1 MGKSSNAKILLFISV
16 LILGIYVL
24 PSAVAKYAGSHTW
37 EVNESAGVTALQ
49 CGLCHTYI
57 KNEITGAINN
67 DTMNA
72 HMNASNDS
80 AYVGPGQ
87 TINISNTPTGSLDD
101 VCWMCHIQELDA
113 TVSGGHTKVVIRVCT
128 DEDCHGDQVSDDG
141 VGSCEVFTS
150 GFGGVNS
157 SCNVTGKLNSSADAH
172 WNFYR
177 PLEGFNSTIGNEDGG
192 NYGMGFVS
200 CMACHTHV
208 GLDLNITRPNKLSL
222 SLNLISVTEGFN
234 ATSLTVNYTNM
245 SSSVGGKEPG
255 SVWS

>member
-1 MGKSSNAKILLFISV
+1 MGKSSNKKILLFIAV

-49 CGLCHTYI
+49 CGKCHTYI
-57 KNEITGAINN
+57 KNEITAATNN
-67 DTMNA
+67 DTMWA
-72 HMNASNDS
+72 HRNASANAS
-80 AYVGPGQ
+80 YVGDGMI
-87 TINISNTPTGSLDD
+87 INITNTPTGSLDD
-101 VCWMCHIQELDA
+101 VCWMCHIMEQDA
-113 TVSGGHTKVVIRVCT
+113 LVTGGHTKVVIRVCT
-128 DEDCHGDQVSDDG
+128 DSDCHGDEAG
-141 VGSCEVFTS
+141 TTSCTVFAS
-150 GFGGVNS
+150 GFGGVNT

-177 PLEGFNSTIGNEDGG
+177 PLTGYTSSIGNEDDGI
-192 NYGMGFVS
+192 NYDMGFVA

-208 GLDLNITRPNKLSL
+208 GLDLNITRPQKLSL
-222 SLNLISVTEGFN
+222 SLNLTDVITGFN

-245 SSSVGGKEPG
+245 TSSIGGKEPG